1 MTITIDTTALDR
13 FKVTEDAAREAAAL
27 KAKRN
32 TEHAQS
38 KANLA
43 QLDTRLSRG
52 DESIT
57 GAEYAAAQAEIAVT
71 AARSKH
77 AQSEFGR
84 AVRKAGQRDLDVAEA
99 VAWLSAP
106 SLDGVPLTVTDKLPE
121 TFKKA
126 GLPTAYVTQD
136 TATEQLG
143 NGWAAGW
150 ATLHLIATSK
160 LFALPSAQ
168 AITAAARERGWINVG
183 TSSTLPR
190 EVQPGCWLSSVSIG
204 GGASTA
210 ALSGPA
216 ARMAPTPI
224 GAQRRSLAGAP
235 GVESLLGDWI
245 ATHDGHGVGF
255 NPDRLPYARV
265 DIRPT
270 GSVQAG
276 EHGVLT
282 QHYYIA
288 AQLVNAPT
296 GWAADALA
304 SLNGKLLP
312 GVGTVHAVE
321 LLDREG
327 FETKL
332 SYPTWAKLTC
342 QYRLDHEPLDVAQ
355 GDDDSGAEWED

>member
-1 MTITIDTTALDR
+1 MTITVDTEAFDR

-27 KAKRN
+27 RTKRATEAATAKA
-32 TEHAQS
+32 Q
-38 KANLA
+38 LA
-43 QLDTRLSRG
+43 QIDTQLSRG
-52 DESIT
+52 DDSIT
-57 GAEYAAAQAEIAVT
+57 GADYAAAQAQIAV
-71 AARSKH
+71 AAKLAKH
-77 AQSEFGR
+77 ADSQFGG
-84 AVRKAGQRDLDVAEA
+84 AIRKASQRDLDVAEA
-99 VAWLSAP
+99 VADLVAP
-106 SLDGVPLTVTDKLPE
+106 MLDGVPITITDKLPE

-150 ATLHLIATSK
+150 ATLHLIAPSK

-168 AITAAARERGWINVG
+168 AITAAARERRWINVG

-210 ALSGPA
+210 ALFGPA
-216 ARMAPTPI
+216 ARMAPTPT

-235 GVESLLGDWI
+235 GVEEVLNDWT
-245 ATHDGHGVGF
+245 ARMDQHGAGF

-270 GSVQAG
+270 GSVQQG
-276 EHGVLT
+276 DHGVLT
-282 QHYYIA
+282 QAYNIA
-288 AQLVNAPT
+288 VQLTNAPS
-296 GWAADALA
+296 GWGADALRA
-304 SLNGKLLP
+304 LNGKLLP
-312 GVGTVHAVE
+312 GIGTVHAAE

-327 FETKL
+327 FETSL

-342 QYRLDHEPLDVAQ
+342 QYRLDHEPLDLAAT
-355 GDDDSGAEWED
+355 DDDSGAEWED